1 MFNAVNTTP
10 LGVSATPPGDI
21 SRHLEGQGPG
31 RGEPGESTEW
41 GGSLDPHPKHQG
53 SADRRTEGRK
63 RQLGDTGLPLIVEI
77 GVRIP
82 VGCTGDSVTCFPTLF
97 NENNGCIL
105 SPCTPTPQSIAPTAL
120 MTQDTVPPLRPN
132 DAGVSTLVQ
141 APPGSLLDENGRVGL
156 LLSSKALVQLL
167 TNPLVGVVTSHVGYS
182 LPLFVGLINL
192 LVAALLFAFGERFA
206 SLLIA
211 RSLQGVASACIGVS
225 GMCLVAEQYPDESTR
240 SRVMGVV
247 LGSIA
252 LGVLLGYPMGGL
264 LYDFVDKMAPFLII
278 AVLALLD
285 GVMQLFVLDM
295 KTSPEVSRTIFSISY
310 TIVHGTGNDVTPSR
324 GNAKRRLVIR
334 LVFRDGAIN
343 VVFVG
348 DSRIWQPSLKISV
361 TTLLS
366 DGVIV
371 VTAGAIW
378 LSTSSMAILEP
389 CLPIWLM
396 DNLKPQRWQLGMVF
410 LPDSVGYLLG
420 TNCFGAVAYRLGW
433 QWKVAVAAMM
443 LVGVSTFLVE
453 YISHNSG
460 KSGSWRIPSARGVA
474 QLAVPHFGLGLGIG
488 VVDAAL
494 VPMLASLVDARYG
507 ANYGSVY
514 ALQQSA
520 VSLAYCLGPLFGGL
534 LARSIGF
541 PWLMRSLG
549 LVIILYCPLLAVTA
563 RQSATVQFQRSSLLT
578 DVPAVNYKTN
588 EERNGTDILASSQYR
603 RFLNSDTVD

>member
-1 MFNAVNTTP
+1 MFLCVC
-10 LGVSATPPGDI
+10 S
-21 SRHLEGQGPG
+21 
-31 RGEPGESTEW
+31 
-41 GGSLDPHPKHQG
+41 
-53 SADRRTEGRK
+53 
-63 RQLGDTGLPLIVEI
+63 
-77 GVRIP
+77 
-82 VGCTGDSVTCFPTLF
+82 
-97 NENNGCIL
+97 
-105 SPCTPTPQSIAPTAL
+105 
-120 MTQDTVPPLRPN
+120 
-132 DAGVSTLVQ
+132 
-141 APPGSLLDENGRVGL
+141 
-156 LLSSKALVQLL
+156 
-167 TNPLVGVVTSHVGYS
+167 
-182 LPLFVGLINL
+182 
-192 LVAALLFAFGERFA
+192 
-206 SLLIA
+206 
-211 RSLQGVASACIGVS
+211 
-225 GMCLVAEQYPDESTR
+225 
-240 SRVMGVV
+240 
-247 LGSIA
+247 
-252 LGVLLGYPMGGL
+252 
-264 LYDFVDKMAPFLII
+264 
-278 AVLALLD
+278 
-285 GVMQLFVLDM
+285 VMQLFVLDM
-295 KTSPEVSRTIFSISY
+295 KTSPE
-310 TIVHGTGNDVTPSR
+310 
-324 GNAKRRLVIR
+324 
-334 LVFRDGAIN
+334 
-343 VVFVG
+343 
-348 DSRIWQPSLKISV
+348 QPSLKISIN
-361 TTLLS
+361 TLLS

-420 TNCFGAVAYRLGW
+420 TNCFGVVAYRLG

-443 LVGVSTFLVE
+443 LVGVSTFLVK

-460 KSGSWRIPSARGVA
+460 KSGSSRIPSARGVA

-563 RQSATVQFQRSSLLT
+563 RQSSTVQFQRSSLLT

-588 EERNGTDILASSQYR
+588 EERNGTDILGSSQYR

>member
-1 MFNAVNTTP
+1 
-10 LGVSATPPGDI
+10 
-21 SRHLEGQGPG
+21 
-31 RGEPGESTEW
+31 
-41 GGSLDPHPKHQG
+41 
-53 SADRRTEGRK
+53 
-63 RQLGDTGLPLIVEI
+63 
-77 GVRIP
+77 
-82 VGCTGDSVTCFPTLF
+82 
-97 NENNGCIL
+97 
-105 SPCTPTPQSIAPTAL
+105 
-120 MTQDTVPPLRPN
+120 MTRDTVPPLRPD
-132 DAGVSTLVQ
+132 DASVSTLVQ
-141 APPGSLLDENGRVGL
+141 APPGSMLDENGRVGL

-278 AVLALLD
+278 A
-285 GVMQLFVLDM
+285 
-295 KTSPEVSRTIFSISY
+295 
-310 TIVHGTGNDVTPSR
+310 
-324 GNAKRRLVIR
+324 
-334 LVFRDGAIN
+334 
-343 VVFVG
+343 
-348 DSRIWQPSLKISV
+348 PSLKISV

-420 TNCFGAVAYRLGW
+420 TNCFGAVAYRLG

-443 LVGVSTFLVE
+443 LVGVSTFL
-453 YISHNSG
+453 
-460 KSGSWRIPSARGVA
+460 IPSARGVA

-520 VSLAYCLGPLFGGL
+520 VSLAYCLGPLFGGF

-563 RQSATVQFQRSSLLT
+563 RQSATVQRSSLLT
-578 DVPAVNYKTN
+578 DVAAVNYKTN
-588 EERNGTDILASSQYR
+588 EERNGADILASSQYR